1 MNWLVAS
8 DEERSCLLSVAS
20 IAASQVVVALRSK
33 VMTDQGAPEN
43 AI

>member
-20 IAASQVVVALRSK
+20 IAVSQVVVVLPSQVIAGQQ
-33 VMTDQGAPEN
+33 TPEN
-43 AI
+43 TV